1 MFYEPKERNHGL
13 PHDPYKSCVIPRPIG
28 WISTLSRD
36 GVPNLAP
43 YSFYNAISGTPP
55 MVMFSSIGHK
65 DSQTNCEET
74 GEFVVNMATWD
85 LRDRVNQTSIAFGP
99 EVDEM
104 AAVGLEPAPSRIVSA
119 PRVAASPIALECKY
133 WKTVELP
140 TLDETSRHGMV
151 IGEVVGVH
159 ISEEVLTD
167 GLIDIAKL
175 RPIARL
181 GYMDYCVVD
190 ETFSMPRPKIS
201 KDS

>member
-1 MFYEPKERNHGL
+1 MFYEPKQGNHGL

-28 WISTLSRD
+28 WISTLSRN

-85 LRDRVNQTSIAFGP
+85 LRNQVNETSLSFP
-99 EVDEM
+99 PDVDEM
-104 AAVGLEPAPSRIVSA
+104 ATVGLQAAPCQIVKA
-119 PRVAASPIALECKY
+119 PRVAASPIALECRY

-140 TLDETSRHGMV
+140 TIDENSQHGMV

-159 ISEEVLTD
+159 IAEEILTN
-167 GLIDIAKL
+167 GMIDMAKL

-190 ETFSMPRPKIS
+190 TTFTMPRPKITS
-201 KDS
+201 G